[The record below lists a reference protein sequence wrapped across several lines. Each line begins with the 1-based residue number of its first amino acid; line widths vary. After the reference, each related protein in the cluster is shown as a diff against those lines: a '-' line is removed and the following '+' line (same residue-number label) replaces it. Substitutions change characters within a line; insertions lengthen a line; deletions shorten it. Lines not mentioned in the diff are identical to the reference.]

1 MFRQVFFAAPE
12 KQANGR
18 FVLVLECFRYFS
30 CIERPLAG
38 VLMHSFSM
46 DLGFSTEGRVFSPE
60 SVCKPVGNTWTSAVG
75 RCLDRVF
82 FFCLKSRQ
90 SAPKPLI
97 PAKRQRLHS

>member
-38 VLMHSFSM
+38 VLMHSFAVGLS
-46 DLGFSTEGRVFSPE
+46 FSTGKRAFSPE
-60 SVCKPVGNTWTSAVG
+60 NVCKPVGNTWTSVVG
-75 RCLDRVF
+75 
-82 FFCLKSRQ
+82 
-90 SAPKPLI
+90 
-97 PAKRQRLHS
+97 